1 MNLVSFVFLH
11 FDGKWQY
18 RMNGIT
24 VIMLFGMYF
33 GIHSGIK
40 KLQGRDDAY
49 ITPIIYIYVLL
60 ESCQSQGPKMGHS
73 G

>member
-33 GIHSGIK
+33 GIHSAIK
-40 KLQGRDDAY
+40 KTSR
-49 ITPIIYIYVLL
+49 
-60 ESCQSQGPKMGHS
+60 KR
-73 G
+73 